1 MTTSSFGGTRANFRG
16 RLEDERML
24 KGRGRYVS
32 DWTLPNQASGHFLR
46 SDRPHAKIA
55 SIDASAALAMPG
67 VIAVITGE
75 ELAAAGLKP
84 IPAAA
89 PFKWSDGSEQRPASR
104 PSLAHGVVRHVGE
117 PVALIVAET
126 AAQAQDA
133 AEAVLVEYEELPA
146 VTTAQEALA
155 KSAPQ
160 LHAGAPGNLVLDF
173 EGGDAAATK
182 AAFAKAAKIVRLRA
196 YHSRVVGNP
205 MEPRA
210 AMGSYDPA
218 QDRYYLH
225 GTTQGVGPMRAQ
237 LSAVLGVAPDKVRV
251 VAEEVGGGFG
261 VRFNAYPEYGALLY
275 AAKKLGRPVKWI
287 GTRSE
292 VFLGDEQAR
301 DIVHSGEMALSAEGR
316 ILGMRFDYLSNLGAY
331 VAFTGAVVNT
341 IGLVNVICGVYDV
354 QAVHVRGRLVLT
366 NTIPT
371 AAYRGAG
378 RPVAS
383 YALERLAD
391 QAARELGLDP
401 AEFRRRNMI
410 PKAKM
415 PYKLVSGFEYDCGDF
430 EGVMDKALAE
440 SQWKDFEERRQKS
453 QAQGKLRGRGIAT
466 YIEMTAPGGF
476 APYDQAHITWE
487 TDGAKFTGLTLRTA
501 SHNHGQS
508 HETTFA
514 QIVSGVLGIP
524 MERIRL
530 RTAEPDFDLTANPTG
545 GSRTLHGLGS
555 AMFFASQ
562 EIVKNGMAL
571 AAEELESAQADI
583 EFVAGTYRIKGTDR
597 QVGIESLAN
606 KFKGR
611 LDLDFKDRPKVPGTF
626 PNGCHIAEVEIDP
639 ETGETEIVSYVACDD
654 VGNIINHQVVEGQ
667 MQGGVTQGAGHI
679 FAEQTV
685 YDSSGQLLTGSFMD
699 YAMPRAGLVGGLR
712 VIDHA
717 VPTASNPLGAKGV
730 GEGGVTGSMPC
741 LMNAVMDALGQAG
754 VKRFDMP
761 ASQQRVWQAIQA
773 ARAGRPDAL
782 AIEDSA

>member
-1 MTTSSFGGTRANFRG
+1 MTTSFGGYKG

-32 DWTLPNQASGHFLR
+32 DWTLPGQASGHFLR
-46 SDRPHAKIA
+46 SDRPHAKIV
-55 SIDASAALAMPG
+55 SLDASAALAMPG
-67 VIAVITGE
+67 VIAVVTGK
-75 ELAAAGLKP
+75 ELAAAGLRP

-89 PFKWSDGSEQRPASR
+89 PFKWRDGSEQRPALR
-104 PSLAHGVVRHVGE
+104 PSLAHEVVRHVGE
-117 PVALIVAET
+117 PVALVVAET

-133 AEAVLVEYEELPA
+133 AEAVAVEYEELPA
-146 VTTAQEALA
+146 VTTAAEALA
-155 KSAPQ
+155 EGAPR

-173 EGGDAAATK
+173 EGGDAAATA
-182 AAFAKAAKIVRLRA
+182 AAFVKAAKIVKLRA

-210 AMGSYDPA
+210 AMGSYDA
-218 QDRYYLH
+218 AKDMYFLH
-225 GTTQGVGPMRAQ
+225 GTTQGVGPMRGQ
-237 LSAVLGVAPDKVRV
+237 LSAVLGVAPEKVRV

-301 DIVHSGEMALSAEGR
+301 DIVHSGEMALDADGR

-331 VAFTGAVVNT
+331 VVFTGTVVNT
-341 IGLVNVICGVYDV
+341 IGLVNVNCGVYDV

-383 YALERLAD
+383 YALERLID
-391 QAARELGLDP
+391 QAAHEVGMDP

-415 PYKLVSGFEYDCGDF
+415 PYKLVGGFEYDCGDF
-430 EGVMDKALAE
+430 EGVMNKALELSDWSGFPVREKQSKA
-440 SQWKDFEERRQKS
+440 KGR
-453 QAQGKLRGRGIAT
+453 LRGRGIAT

-487 TDGAKFTGLTLRTA
+487 EDGGVTLRTA

-514 QIVSGVLGIP
+514 QIVSGALGIP
-524 MERIRL
+524 MEKIRL
-530 RTAEPDFDLTANPTG
+530 RTAEPGFDLTANPTG

-562 EIVKNGMAL
+562 EIVKNGMKL
-571 AAEELESAQADI
+571 SAEALESAEADI
-583 EFVAGTYRIKGTDR
+583 EFVTGDYRIKGTDR
-597 QVGIESLAN
+597 SISISALAK
-606 KFKGR
+606 KFPGK
-611 LDLDFKDRPKVPGTF
+611 LDLDFKERPKVPGTF

-685 YDSSGQLLTGSFMD
+685 YDASGQLLTGSFMD
-699 YAMPRAGLVGGLR
+699 YAMPRAGLVGGLT
-712 VIDHA
+712 VTDFA
-717 VPTASNPLGAKGV
+717 VPTATNPLGAKGV

-741 LMNAVMDALGQAG
+741 LMNAVMDALRQAG

-761 ASQQRVWQAIQA
+761 ASQERVWA
-773 ARAGRPDAL
+773 ALRAAKNGKPEAL
-782 AIEDSA
+782 AIPG

>member
-1 MTTSSFGGTRANFRG
+1 MRG

-32 DWTLPNQASGHFLR
+32 DWNLPGQASGHFLR
-46 SDRPHAKIA
+46 SDRPHARIL
-55 SIDASAALAMPG
+55 SVDASAALAMPG
-67 VIAVITGE
+67 VVAVITGA
-75 ELAAAGLKP
+75 ELVAAGLKP

-89 PFKWSDGSEQRPASR
+89 PFKWRDGSEQRPASR
-104 PSLAHGVVRHVGE
+104 LSLAHEVVRHVGE
-117 PVALIVAET
+117 PVALVVAET

-133 AEAVLVEYEELPA
+133 AESVMVDYEELPS
-146 VTTAQEALA
+146 VTTAEAALA
-155 KSAPQ
+155 KDAPR
-160 LHAGAPGNLVLDF
+160 LHPGAPGNLLLDF
-173 EGGDAAATK
+173 EGGDAAATD
-182 AAFAKAAKIVRLRA
+182 AAFAKAAKVVKLRA

-218 QDRYYLH
+218 KDIYFLH
-225 GTTQGVGPMRAQ
+225 GTTQGVGPMRGQ
-237 LSAVLGVAPDKVRV
+237 LSAVLGVAPEKVRV

-301 DIVHSGEMALSAEGR
+301 DIVHSGEMALDANGR
-316 ILGMRFDYLSNLGAY
+316 ILGMRFDYLSNMGAY
-331 VAFTGAVVNT
+331 VVFTGSVVNT
-341 IGLVNVICGVYDV
+341 IGLVNVNCGVYDV

-391 QAARELGLDP
+391 EAARELGLDP

-410 PKAKM
+410 PAAKM
-415 PYKLVSGFEYDCGDF
+415 PYKLVGGFEYDCGEF
-430 EGVMDKALAE
+430 EAVMDKALNA
-440 SQWKDFEERRQKS
+440 SDWKGFEKRRKDS
-453 QAQGKLRGRGIAT
+453 VLRGRLRGRGIAS

-476 APYDQAHITWE
+476 APYDQAHITWDE
-487 TDGAKFTGLTLRTA
+487 GGGVTLRTA
-501 SHNHGQS
+501 SHNHGQG

-524 MERIRL
+524 TEKIRL

-562 EIVKNGMAL
+562 EIVKNGVDL
-571 AAEELESAQADI
+571 AAEEFESAAADI
-583 EFVAGTYRIKGTDR
+583 EFVSGAYRIKGTDR
-597 QVGIESLAN
+597 EVRIEELAK
-606 KFKGR
+606 KFKGK
-611 LDLDFKDRPKVPGTF
+611 LDLDYRERPKVSGTF

-639 ETGETEIVSYVACDD
+639 ETGETEIISYVACDD
-654 VGNIINHQVVEGQ
+654 VGNIINHQIVEGQ

-679 FAEQTV
+679 FGEQAV
-685 YDSSGQLLTGSFMD
+685 YDASGQLLTGSFMD
-699 YAMPRAGLVGGLR
+699 YAMPRAGLVGGLT

-717 VPTASNPLGAKGV
+717 VPTATNPLGAKGV

-741 LMNAVMDALGQAG
+741 LMNAVMDALRQGG
-754 VKRFDMP
+754 VTRFDMP
-761 ASQQRVWQAIQA
+761 ASPLRVWTALRA
-773 ARAGRPDAL
+773 AKAGKNDAL
-782 AIEDSA
+782 AIAA